1 MKLSINGLYNLGK
14 SEMSNE
20 KVYMTGE
27 DIVDKYQSGTFK
39 GLGNVQKGKLR
50 KIARRILFK

>member
-1 MKLSINGLYNLGK
+1 MKLTIGGLYNLGK
-14 SEMSNE
+14 SELSKE

-27 DIVDKYQSGTFK
+27 QIVQKYQTGNLK

>member
-1 MKLSINGLYNLGK
+1 MKLPIGGLYNLGK
-14 SEMSNE
+14 SEMSKE
-20 KVYMTGE
+20 KIYMTGE
-27 DIVDKYQSGTFK
+27 QIVKAYQTGSSK